1 MDTAAGD
8 IGFYNAAIRA
18 EEALNRISRFN
29 PNRFSPRQPLGQA
42 LRNNQQRTYN
52 GPRFKK
58 LTDQERKEFAIKN
71 ICFSCRQ
78 QGHKS
83 WECPNRQKNVN
94 MRQIDTEE
102 PDKTIES
109 QEGTQKQTQ
118 THITSNET
126 DQVKDIYSAISK
138 LRVDQYEKLIN
149 QLDDMN
155 TQYEE
160 PSTNISNLWINALIP
175 VIPGSKSFHIPIK
188 LGFKNTFVDVAAL
201 IDSGAEG
208 LFINSQLVRGHKL
221 KKHQLLQPI
230 TLLNVD
236 GTENTTGLITH
247 FILQPIQI
255 GKNRSIH

>member
-1 MDTAAGD
+1 M
-8 IGFYNAAIRA
+8 
-18 EEALNRISRFN
+18 
-29 PNRFSPRQPLGQA
+29 
-42 LRNNQQRTYN
+42 
-52 GPRFKK
+52 
-58 LTDQERKEFAIKN
+58 KN

-94 MRQIDTEE
+94 MRQLDTEE
-102 PDKTIES
+102 PDKTNES

-118 THITSNET
+118 THATPNET
-126 DQVKDIYSAISK
+126 DQVKDLYSAISK

-155 TQYEE
+155 TQYDE
-160 PSTNISNLWINALIP
+160 PSANISNLQINALIP

-208 LFINSQLVRGHKL
+208 LFINSQLVRGLKL
-221 KKHQLLQPI
+221 KKHRLLQPI

-236 GTENTTGLITH
+236 GTENDA
-247 FILQPIQI
+247 
-255 GKNRSIH
+255 S